1 MKSRRSGG
9 QRHADVG
16 CFRQTPPGSAACMPT
31 EDPKQTLKS
40 ELKDALDG
48 ELDDATADRALAD
61 PPRSRF
67 ATVISENQLMI
78 GITLAGA
85 IVFGVVLSVFLNSWV
100 FLVVA
105 VLVLAL
111 GSLATT
117 ALAVWLATSG
127 DKPDPRTVARLEE
140 QGVTDPEQALN
151 DAVHRVRSGGEGK
164 G

>member
-1 MKSRRSGG
+1 M
-9 QRHADVG
+9 AV
-16 CFRQTPPGSAACMPT
+16 
-31 EDPKQTLKS
+31 EDPKEVLKS
-40 ELKDALDG
+40 ELKDAVDV
-48 ELDDATADRALAD
+48 DDATAERALGS

-67 ATVISENQLMI
+67 ATLISENQLMI

-85 IVFGVVLSVFLNSWV
+85 IGFGGVLSVFLDSWV

-105 VLVLAL
+105 VLVQAV
-111 GSLATT
+111 GTLATT

-151 DAVHRVRSGGEGK
+151 DAVHEVRAGDGGKNRLG
-164 G
+164 GTLDRS